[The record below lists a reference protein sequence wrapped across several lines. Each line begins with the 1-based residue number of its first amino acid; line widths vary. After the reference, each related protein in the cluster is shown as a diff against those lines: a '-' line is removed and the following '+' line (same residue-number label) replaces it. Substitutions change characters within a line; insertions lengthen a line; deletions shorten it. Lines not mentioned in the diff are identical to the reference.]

1 MVYSYVIMFTSVVE
15 DKERNN
21 GYDHPY
27 FMSNE
32 LKKLLGVKNKFEDT
46 DAPGDSNILPNP
58 IQMESVETV
67 QS

>member
-1 MVYSYVIMFTSVVE
+1 MLFISIVE
-15 DKERNN
+15 DQERNN
-21 GYDHPY
+21 GYDRPY

-46 DAPGDSNILPNP
+46 DAPGGGRVLSNP